1 MHAISCMHIHDIL
14 DQDSL
19 SFGEFVMQPVS
30 RVSQSRFPR
39 DPRNSCSLLSK
50 TEIYLSGTNHLV
62 SCLRREHFQG
72 TSGCLCGGTREA
84 EGVCVCGRRDACVC
98 VMGVGRDSVCTWR
111 GRCLSVCGS
120 MYAWCVLAK
129 LGGEGIYVYV
139 FVCLFVYM
147 CKCGFW
153 YMCKNNCLIK
163 K

>member
-1 MHAISCMHIHDIL
+1 MHAISCMHIHAIL

-19 SFGEFVMQPVS
+19 SFGEFVMQPAS

-84 EGVCVCGRRDACVC
+84 EGVCVWEKGCMCVSDGGGEGFCVYVEGKVSKCVRIYVCVVCACKIGGRGNICLCVC
-98 VMGVGRDSVCTWR
+98 VSVC
-111 GRCLSVCGS
+111 VH
-120 MYAWCVLAK
+120 V
-129 LGGEGIYVYV
+129 
-139 FVCLFVYM
+139 
-147 CKCGFW
+147 
-153 YMCKNNCLIK
+153 
-163 K
+163 